1 MARLLKE
8 AASRGVAPDAARR
21 LLAAFPA
28 PGDAHPCE
36 RKELLSERE
45 IEVLRHIAAGLTN
58 REIAARLFLSLFTV
72 KAHARTIY
80 DKLDAHSRTQAVA
93 RARERGILPLL

>member
-1 MARLLKE
+1 
-8 AASRGVAPDAARR
+8 V
-21 LLAAFPA
+21 

-36 RKELLSERE
+36 RKGLLSERE

-93 RARERGILPLL
+93 RAQELGILPRR